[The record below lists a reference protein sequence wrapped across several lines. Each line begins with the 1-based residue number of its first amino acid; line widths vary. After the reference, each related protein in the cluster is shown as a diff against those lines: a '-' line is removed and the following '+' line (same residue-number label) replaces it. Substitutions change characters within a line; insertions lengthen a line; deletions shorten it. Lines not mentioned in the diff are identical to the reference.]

1 MARIVVEVGETFIFK
16 TEIPVR
22 ISDINSGHHVGNDAF
37 VSLIHEARVRF
48 FESLGYTEANIEGK
62 ALIISDLAVIYNS
75 QSFYGDVLK
84 FEINLTDF
92 NKYGCDILYR
102 CSHSKT
108 NVLVLTAKTGIV
120 FYDYTKKKV
129 ISIPDAFKLKL
140 NRKLGTCF

>member
-1 MARIVVEVGETFIFK
+1 MSRIKLELTDKFIFE

-22 ISDINSGHHVGNDAF
+22 ISDINTARHVGNDAF

-48 FESLGYTEANIEGK
+48 FENLGYKEANIEGK
-62 ALIISDLAVIYNS
+62 ALIISDLAVIYKS

-102 CSHSKT
+102 CSNSETKA
-108 NVLVLTAKTGIV
+108 LVLTAKTGIV
-120 FYDYTKKKV
+120 FYDYNKNKV
-129 ISIPDAFKLKL
+129 ISIPEAFKLKV
-140 NRKLGTCF
+140 T